1 MEIGGLAMSRSI
13 GDTVLEKVGVIATPD
28 IKEME
33 ILDED
38 KFLVMAT
45 DGVWEV
51 INNKEV
57 VKIGIDLII
66 YNPL

>member
-57 VKIGIDLII
+57 VKIGIDLMI